1 MSTTLFPTTT
11 SSPQLYFNNNQIGTV
26 DLKKAEILVYYGDK
40 GAIHYKTIGFPGVNT
55 ISDFKQPIV
64 ISPKDAK
71 IIQAIVIDGISSN
84 FYPISM
90 TAWGKQYDDN
100 KFRMVELND
109 NSTNRTEFEV
119 QSNNTI
125 KMTIETGAVL
135 RLLNIGAN
143 ATTATGKAR
152 LSTATNNNPILIGKY
167 IILYDEQTG
176 QSVIKSTVNKEN
188 YRESYRYIGI
198 M

>member
-1 MSTTLFPTTT
+1 MSTTTPTTT
-11 SSPQLYFNNNQIGTV
+11 SSPQLYFNNNQKQNV

-55 ISDFKQPIV
+55 ISDFKQPKV

-71 IIQAIVIDGISSN
+71 IIQAIVVDGISSN

-109 NSTNRTEFEV
+109 NFYNRTDFEV
-119 QSNNTI
+119 QPNNTI

-135 RLLNIGAN
+135 TLSNIGA
-143 ATTATGKAR
+143 TTTTTGKAR

-176 QSVIKSTVNKEN
+176 QSVIKSTDNKEN
-188 YRESYRYIGI
+188 YNESYRYIGI